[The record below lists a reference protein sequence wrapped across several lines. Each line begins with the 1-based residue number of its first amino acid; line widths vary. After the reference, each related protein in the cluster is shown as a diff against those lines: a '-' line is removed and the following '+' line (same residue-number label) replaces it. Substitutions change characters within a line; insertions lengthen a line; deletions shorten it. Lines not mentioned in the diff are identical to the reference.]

1 MTSGIRLQEVW
12 AIEANLIA
20 DCDEGREEE
29 LKTQLEA
36 RLAEGLGDNKENRS
50 RILPNWCGKRLRLI
64 ANSYVVPPPERNG
77 GAIFTRNVVCP
88 EGIERGFGIPN
99 SVGNFWFSF
108 LYFFILKIFTRKSW
122 NQILVYTWDL
132 LK

>member
-50 RILPNWCGKRLRLI
+50 RILPN
-64 ANSYVVPPPERNG
+64 
-77 GAIFTRNVVCP
+77 
-88 EGIERGFGIPN
+88 
-99 SVGNFWFSF
+99 
-108 LYFFILKIFTRKSW
+108 
-122 NQILVYTWDL
+122 
-132 LK
+132 